1 MAAGA
6 SLNQLSGLWVTGA
19 PPFVPGNAGV
29 TLNQLTGVWIT
40 GASTVAPVV
49 RGISLNQLLGVWIT
63 GSGAVATQIAVGGW
77 YDRDEEDRPIRRDD
91 DLEVIGLLVA
101 FLNSV

>member
-63 GSGAVATQIAVGGW
+63 GSGSVVAVG
-77 YDRDEEDRPIRRDD
+77 RDD
-91 DLEVIGLLVA
+91 DPIAKFIDITDKEARQMLVA
-101 FLNSV
+101 VMRTFDW

>member
-1 MAAGA
+1 MIGSLFARGWKGSESGA
-6 SLNQLSGLWVTGA
+6 L
-19 PPFVPGNAGV
+19 F
-29 TLNQLTGVWIT
+29 
-40 GASTVAPVV
+40 V
-49 RGISLNQLLGVWIT
+49 RGWRDE
-63 GSGAVATQIAVGGW
+63 AVVIATQIAVGGW

>member
-1 MAAGA
+1 MFN
-6 SLNQLSGLWVTGA
+6 SKSFNPVSFSPISFNGL
-19 PPFVPGNAGV
+19 
-29 TLNQLTGVWIT
+29 
-40 GASTVAPVV
+40 TVAVV
-49 RGISLNQLLGVWIT
+49 
-63 GSGAVATQIAVGGW
+63 QIAVGGW

>member
-1 MAAGA
+1 MFDSAA
-6 SLNQLSGLWVTGA
+6 
-19 PPFVPGNAGV
+19 F
-29 TLNQLTGVWIT
+29 
-40 GASTVAPVV
+40 STDAFDTSAFDF
-49 RGISLNQLLGVWIT
+49 GEI
-63 GSGAVATQIAVGGW
+63 AVIATQIAVGGW